1 MNNKILKILL
11 GVCACFFIS
20 QAYGQSCSFKTQ
32 IKYLD
37 GTVGCIEDLPLA
49 KIKANGENITILEQ
63 INTTQTYALAVS
75 KNLKCNS
82 IGFSGGALVSVL
94 GIRTAYE
101 KALDICNKN
110 GCECEVIINDGNAVV
125 PKEVIL
131 ASSSP
136 SLAQSIKLIDNSGVL
151 PEKKITLSGSSSC
164 SFKTQIKYQDGSIGC
179 IVDLPMANQV
189 ATGDTRNLVDTI
201 VSAKG
206 YAVAR
211 SKNLS
216 CDAIAVETTIGNL
229 SNKKSTQIRA
239 LEKCNSFGCDCEMVI
254 ADGNALVTKE
264 VLLAG
269 LSSPPNNSQI
279 QTTNTNPSQPS
290 KESSCSFKT
299 KLKYQD
305 GTLGCIEDLPI
316 AKQIPNGETT
326 NLLASISRGSSYMV
340 ALPINATDKGLG
352 VSTLLKTYRLPTDTA
367 ALRKD
372 ALSACSSQ
380 GSICKIVID
389 DGNVLVPKDI
399 LLAGG
404 SLSPPSNPSQAIKVA
419 DTKLNQSIESVSN
432 TKVNSESCNQWN
444 ILRFPDGSQSC
455 MTDYKFF
462 TLEGPAIGVGG
473 VAEYTKGRRNYS
485 IAMVKHP
492 NKCPTNWRGGST
504 ALDNNQPKAIQN
516 CQMENKNLEGC
527 ECELIYSL
535 EQSNIP
541 NIKVPKDVFENKI
554 RGWEAYTQNAPWRKD
569 ELSLEERAANNK
581 FFTEYKKR
589 LDSQDNGDTKL
600 AQIPVSK
607 SSAGLTTNEAIAQQP
622 VILDPKIRLAEANRL
637 KQEEAL
643 QAATAQEKLKLEL
656 AQKQNEQQELAKKQQ
671 LEKEQKLAEEKR
683 VQQELAKQQQLE
695 KEQKLAEQKRLQ
707 VEMAAKAQTEK
718 EQKLAEEKRKQDEF
732 VAKIQAEK
740 EQKELALRQKKEA
753 DQQAQAQ
760 LAAQAPKAS
769 YVGKRLALVI
779 GNSKYTQRPLD
790 NAVNDAN
797 DVSKALK
804 NTGFEVIDVRDAT
817 LSQMRTALR
826 QFGDK
831 LLNNDVGLVYY
842 SGHGVEVKGRNYFI
856 PVNADIKRSD
866 EIADQSLDVGLV
878 LDKMETAQKA
888 VNILIVD
895 ACRDDPFGRSFRSGS
910 RGLATM
916 DAPQG
921 TIIAFATSPG
931 KVAADGDGRNS
942 PYTKNLV
949 VAMQEPNLPIEQ
961 VFKQVRRA
969 VQKETKGQQTPWENT
984 SLSGDFYFKVQK

>member
-1 MNNKILKILL
+1 MPNKIFKLL
-11 GVCACFFIS
+11 VGLVVSLFIS

-32 IKYLD
+32 IKYQD
-37 GTVGCIEDLPLA
+37 GSIGCIEDLPF
-49 KIKANGENITILEQ
+49 ANEVLEGENYSVADKVSKSSYYVVAISKDNSCKAIGLF
-63 INTTQTYALAVS
+63 TQTGFAGGINQQGGDHIRDKAMDRCQADGC
-75 KNLKCNS
+75 KCQVA
-82 IGFSGGALVSVL
+82 I
-94 GIRTAYE
+94 AY
-101 KALDICNKN
+101 
-110 GCECEVIINDGNAVV
+110 GNARV
-125 PKEVIL
+125 PKAVLMAQNYSAPDNPTKKTKELTNIK
-131 ASSSP
+131 P
-136 SLAQSIKLIDNSGVL
+136 SQAPK
-151 PEKKITLSGSSSC
+151 ESSC
-164 SFKTQIKYQDGSIGC
+164 SFKTQIKYQDGTVGC
-179 IVDLPMANQV
+179 IDDLPMANQIPRGGSQSV
-189 ATGDTRNLVDTI
+189 IDSISGANNYYIAASNPNICQSLGISTYRGTQAGLSPNLLKKQALD
-201 VSAKG
+201 
-206 YAVAR
+206 
-211 SKNLS
+211 S
-216 CDAIAVETTIGNL
+216 CK
-229 SNKKSTQIRA
+229 SN
-239 LEKCNSFGCDCEMVI
+239 DCECNIVI
-254 ADGNALVTKE
+254 SDGNALVSKD
-264 VLLAG
+264 VLLVAG
-269 LSSPPNNSQI
+269 P
-279 QTTNTNPSQPS
+279 
-290 KESSCSFKT
+290 
-299 KLKYQD
+299 
-305 GTLGCIEDLPI
+305 
-316 AKQIPNGETT
+316 
-326 NLLASISRGSSYMV
+326 
-340 ALPINATDKGLG
+340 
-352 VSTLLKTYRLPTDTA
+352 
-367 ALRKD
+367 
-372 ALSACSSQ
+372 
-380 GSICKIVID
+380 
-389 DGNVLVPKDI
+389 
-399 LLAGG
+399 
-404 SLSPPSNPSQAIKVA
+404 LSPPSKSTQSVRAADSKPSQNVE
-419 DTKLNQSIESVSN
+419 TSSIR
-432 TKVNSESCNQWN
+432 KANSAACNEWN
-444 ILRFPDGSQSC
+444 ILRFADGSQGC

-462 TLEGPAIGVGG
+462 TLPNSGTYPDPYFQNAKGKKDYAIALVKNPNMCKGHSRSSSWNEPAYKAVQYC
-473 VAEYTKGRRNYS
+473 EKS
-485 IAMVKHP
+485 VKERLQKD
-492 NKCPTNWRGGST
+492 NKDS
-504 ALDNNQPKAIQN
+504 DN
-516 CQMENKNLEGC
+516 C
-527 ECELIYSL
+527 ECELIF
-535 EQSNIP
+535 SNEFGDKA
-541 NIKVPKDVFENKI
+541 NVPMSKTMFEDKTRAWLGAARNNPTFKDQFT
-554 RGWEAYTQNAPWRKD
+554 A
-569 ELSLEERAANNK
+569 EEREANAK
-581 FFTEYKKR
+581 FFAEYVQR
-589 LDSQDNGDTKL
+589 LNSEDKGEIKL
-600 AQIPVSK
+600 APTPVVNN
-607 SSAGLTTNEAIAQQP
+607 LAQQKTT
-622 VILDPKIRLAEANRL
+622 DEKERAAEANRL

-643 QAATAQEKLKLEL
+643 KSATAQEKLKLEL
-656 AQKQNEQQELAKKQQ
+656 VQKQKEQQELAKKQQ

-683 VQQELAKQQQLE
+683 AQQELAKQQQLE
-695 KEQKLAEQKRLQ
+695 KEQKLVEQKRLQ
-707 VEMAAKAQTEK
+707 AEMAAKAQTEK

-760 LAAQAPKAS
+760 LAVQAPKAS